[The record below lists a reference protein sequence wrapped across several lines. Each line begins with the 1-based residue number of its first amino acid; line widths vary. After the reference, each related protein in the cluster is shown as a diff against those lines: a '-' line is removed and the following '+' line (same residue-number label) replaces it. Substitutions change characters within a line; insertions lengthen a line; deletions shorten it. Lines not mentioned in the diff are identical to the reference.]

1 MDGEIILDR
10 GDTHVMKLDDDEQR
24 LMDEIQISVPK
35 PKKAPRPGQNFKP
48 RRPPVMEHQE
58 EIDAFVNP
66 YKQNEPRQEDF
77 YGGGGQD
84 DGGDDDVDEGDDG
97 AYGGYDFS
105 GPGGAGGGYQQEQ
118 PSPGY
123 KTIDE
128 EKSDLL
134 NKLARLERKGFN
146 VNKRLNAYSPI
157 DDIRS
162 EYKRITYTIDV
173 DQSIKFSRRALMA
186 TVTGLEFLNKRY
198 NPFEL
203 QLDGW
208 SESIMENLDDYDG
221 VFEELHVKYGQKM
234 HVAPE
239 IKLLMMVGGSAMMF
253 HLTNSMFKAAIP
265 NIQDVL
271 KQNPGLTQQMV
282 QAVQNTKPRA
292 QAETTSS
299 NDGAYEMQ
307 GPGIDISSLMGNIM
321 MPPPPPMNSSPPV
334 MTRPEPVDDIED
346 DISDIVVEDLLN
358 EEGGDED
365 VKEVNIQEKAG
376 PKKRGRKKKTEIN
389 L

>member
-1 MDGEIILDR
+1 MDGEIVLDR

-24 LMDEIQISVPK
+24 LMDEIQISTPV
-35 PKKAPRPGQNFKP
+35 PKKAPKPGQSFRP
-48 RRPPVMEHQE
+48 RAPPVMEHQE

-66 YKQNEPRQEDF
+66 NKHRRQEQQ
-77 YGGGGQD
+77 Y
-84 DGGDDDVDEGDDG
+84 DGIDDDVDDDVVDDDDVYHG
-97 AYGGYDFS
+97 GHGGYEE
-105 GPGGAGGGYQQEQ
+105 EQ

-123 KTIDE
+123 KTIDD
-128 EKSDLL
+128 EKMDLL

-146 VNKRLNAYSPI
+146 VNKRLNAYSPVE
-157 DDIRS
+157 DLRT

-186 TVTGLEFLNKRY
+186 TVTALEWANKRY

-234 HVAPE
+234 AVAPE
-239 IKLLMMVGGSAMMF
+239 VKLLMMVGGSAMMF

-265 NIQDVL
+265 NISEVL
-271 KQNPGLTQQMV
+271 KQNPGLQQSMV
-282 QAVQNTKPRA
+282 QAVQNTRPRA
-292 QAETTSS
+292 PAPTPSS
-299 NDGAYEMQ
+299 SGAYDMQ

-321 MPPPPPMNSSPPV
+321 MPPPPMNTTTPV
-334 MTRPEPVDDIED
+334 LERQSVVED
-346 DISDIVVEDLLN
+346 DDDNISDIVLEEALLEDDDDD
-358 EEGGDED
+358 GD
-365 VKEVNIQEKAG
+365 VKEVNFQDKPA

>member
-10 GDTHVMKLDDDEQR
+10 GETHVMKLDDDEQR
-24 LMDEIQISVPK
+24 LMDEIQISAPR
-35 PKKAPRPGQNFKP
+35 PKKAPRPGQNFRP
-48 RRPPVMEHQE
+48 RLSPVMQHQE

-66 YKQNEPRQEDF
+66 NKQNEPEQAPQYFE
-77 YGGGGQD
+77 QD
-84 DGGDDDVDEGDDG
+84 DDDEEVYEEVDEGP
-97 AYGGYDFS
+97 AYQGE
-105 GPGGAGGGYQQEQ
+105 QEQ
-118 PSPGY
+118 PSSGY

-157 DDIRS
+157 EDLRS

-186 TVTGLEFLNKRY
+186 SVTGLEFLNKRY

-234 HVAPE
+234 QVAPE
-239 IKLLMMVGGSAMMF
+239 VKLLMMVGGSAMMF

-282 QAVQNTKPRA
+282 SAVQNTKPRERDGGPSGA
-292 QAETTSS
+292 G
-299 NDGAYEMQ
+299 GAYEMQ

-321 MPPPPPMNSSPPV
+321 MPPPPPVNSSPPV
-334 MTRPEPVDDIED
+334 MERPEPVDDVED
-346 DISDIVVEDLLN
+346 DISDIVTEDVLQQ
-358 EEGGDED
+358 EEEDGD
-365 VKEVNIQEKAG
+365 VKEVNVQEKEK
-376 PKKRGRKKKTEIN
+376 PKRRGRKKKTEIN

>member
-1 MDGEIILDR
+1 MDGEIVLDR
-10 GDTHVMKLDDDEQR
+10 GETNVMKLDDDEQR
-24 LMDEIQISVPK
+24 LMDEIQISTPV
-35 PKKAPRPGQNFKP
+35 PKKAPRPGQNFRP
-48 RRPPVMEHQE
+48 RAPPVMEHQE

-66 YKQNEPRQEDF
+66 NKHRPSMPQYNDDDDDNDIPI
-77 YGGGGQD
+77 D
-84 DGGDDDVDEGDDG
+84 DGDDYDYGD
-97 AYGGYDFS
+97 GGEEQHAS
-105 GPGGAGGGYQQEQ
+105 YQEEQ
-118 PSPGY
+118 PSRGY

-157 DDIRS
+157 EDLRS

-186 TVTGLEFLNKRY
+186 TVTGLEWANKRY

-221 VFEELHVKYGQKM
+221 VFEELHVKYGEKM
-234 HVAPE
+234 QVAPE
-239 IKLLMMVGGSAMMF
+239 VKLLMMMGGSAMMF

-265 NIQDVL
+265 NMSEVL
-271 KQNPGLTQQMV
+271 KQNPGLQQSMV
-282 QAVQNTKPRA
+282 QAVQNTRPKVE
-292 QAETTSS
+292 ETAPAPSS
-299 NDGAYEMQ
+299 GGTYEMQ

-321 MPPPPPMNSSPPV
+321 MPPPPMNTTTPV
-334 MTRPEPVDDIED
+334 LERQPVEDVED
-346 DISDIVVEDLLN
+346 DISDIVTEEVLL
-358 EEGGDED
+358 EEQGQEQDD
-365 VKEVNIQEKAG
+365 VKEVTFQEKPA

>member
-1 MDGEIILDR
+1 MEEIVLDR
-10 GDTHVMKLDDDEQR
+10 GETNVMKLDDDEQR
-24 LMDEIQISVPK
+24 LMDEIQISAPR
-35 PKKAPRPGQNFKP
+35 PKKAPRPGQNFRP
-48 RRPPVMEHQE
+48 RPPPAMEHQE

-66 YKQNEPRQEDF
+66 YKQTEQQPQEAPQYFDEDEGED
-77 YGGGGQD
+77 YDVNVDDGGGGGHHQ
-84 DGGDDDVDEGDDG
+84 
-97 AYGGYDFS
+97 S
-105 GPGGAGGGYQQEQ
+105 YQEEQ
-118 PSPGY
+118 PSKGY
-123 KTIDE
+123 NSIDE

-146 VNKRLNAYSPI
+146 VNKRLNAYSSVEEL
-157 DDIRS
+157 RS

-186 TVTGLEFLNKRY
+186 SVTGLEFLNKRY

-221 VFEELHVKYGQKM
+221 VFEELHVKYGEKM
-234 HVAPE
+234 QVAPE
-239 IKLLMMVGGSAMMF
+239 IKLMMMVGGSAMMF

-271 KQNPGLTQQMV
+271 KQNPGLTQSMV
-282 QAVQNTKPRA
+282 QAVQNTKPRS
-292 QAETTSS
+292 QAPSPT
-299 NDGAYEMQ
+299 DGSYEMQ

-334 MTRPEPVDDIED
+334 MQEPLVDDVED
-346 DISDIVVEDLLN
+346 DISDIVVEDFLEGEDV
-358 EEGGDED
+358 EESD
-365 VKEVNIQEKAG
+365 VKEVNVQEKEK

>member
-10 GDTHVMKLDDDEQR
+10 GDTNVMKLDDDEQR
-24 LMDEIQISVPK
+24 LMDEIQISVPR
-35 PKKAPRPGQNFKP
+35 PKKAPRPGQNFRP
-48 RRPPVMEHQE
+48 RPPPVMQHQE

-66 YKQNEPRQEDF
+66 NKQNEQPQQYNDEPEDDF
-77 YGGGGQD
+77 G
-84 DGGDDDVDEGDDG
+84 DVDEGDDDD
-97 AYGGYDFS
+97 GGYPQMG
-105 GPGGAGGGYQQEQ
+105 GPTYQEEQ
-118 PSPGY
+118 PSKGY

-134 NKLARLERKGFN
+134 NKLTRLERKGFN

-157 DDIRS
+157 DELRS

-221 VFEELHVKYGQKM
+221 VFEELHVKYGEKM

-239 IKLLMMVGGSAMMF
+239 VKLLMMVGGSAMMF

-265 NIQDVL
+265 NISEVL

-282 QAVQNTKPRA
+282 SAVQNTKPRG
-292 QAETTSS
+292 QVETDGGPSGAG
-299 NDGAYEMQ
+299 GAYEMQ

-321 MPPPPPMNSSPPV
+321 MPPPPPVNSSPPV
-334 MTRPEPVDDIED
+334 MVQQEPVED
-346 DISDIVVEDLLN
+346 DISDIVTEDILQQ
-358 EEGGDED
+358 EEQDED
-365 VKEVNIQEKAG
+365 IKEVNVQEKPA

>member
-1 MDGEIILDR
+1 MDGEIVLDR
-10 GDTHVMKLDDDEQR
+10 GETNVMKLDDDEQR
-24 LMDEIQISVPK
+24 LMDEIQISTPV
-35 PKKAPRPGQNFKP
+35 PKKAPRPGQNFRP
-48 RRPPVMEHQE
+48 RAPPVMEHQE

-66 YKQNEPRQEDF
+66 NKHRPSMPQYNDDDDDNDIPI
-77 YGGGGQD
+77 D
-84 DGGDDDVDEGDDG
+84 DGDDYDYGD
-97 AYGGYDFS
+97 GGEEQHAS
-105 GPGGAGGGYQQEQ
+105 YQEEQ
-118 PSPGY
+118 PSRGY

-157 DDIRS
+157 EDLRS

-186 TVTGLEFLNKRY
+186 TVTGLEWANKRY

-221 VFEELHVKYGQKM
+221 VFEELHVKYGEKM
-234 HVAPE
+234 QVAPE
-239 IKLLMMVGGSAMMF
+239 VKLLMMVGGSAMMF

-265 NIQDVL
+265 NMSEVL
-271 KQNPGLTQQMV
+271 KQNPGLQQSMV
-282 QAVQNTKPRA
+282 QAVQNTRPKVE
-292 QAETTSS
+292 ETAPAPSS
-299 NDGAYEMQ
+299 GGTYEMQ

-321 MPPPPPMNSSPPV
+321 MPPPPMNTTTPV
-334 MTRPEPVDDIED
+334 LERQPVEDVED
-346 DISDIVVEDLLN
+346 DISDIVTEEVLL
-358 EEGGDED
+358 EEQGQEQDD
-365 VKEVNIQEKAG
+365 VKEVTLQEKPA

>member
-10 GDTHVMKLDDDEQR
+10 GDTNVMKLDDDEQR
-24 LMDEIQISVPK
+24 LMDEIQISVPR
-35 PKKAPRPGQNFKP
+35 PKKAPRPGQNFRP
-48 RRPPVMEHQE
+48 RPPPVMQHQE

-66 YKQNEPRQEDF
+66 NKQNEQPQQYNDEPEDDF
-77 YGGGGQD
+77 G
-84 DGGDDDVDEGDDG
+84 DVDEGDDDD
-97 AYGGYDFS
+97 GGYPQ
-105 GPGGAGGGYQQEQ
+105 GPTYQEEQ
-118 PSPGY
+118 PSKGY

-134 NKLARLERKGFN
+134 NKLTRLERKGFN

-157 DDIRS
+157 DELRS

-221 VFEELHVKYGQKM
+221 VFEELHVKYGEKM

-239 IKLLMMVGGSAMMF
+239 VKLLMMVGGSAMMF

-265 NIQDVL
+265 NISEVL

-282 QAVQNTKPRA
+282 SAVQNTKPRG
-292 QAETTSS
+292 QVETDGGPSGAG
-299 NDGAYEMQ
+299 GAYEMQ

-321 MPPPPPMNSSPPV
+321 MPPPPPVNSSPPV
-334 MTRPEPVDDIED
+334 MVQQEPVEDVED
-346 DISDIVVEDLLN
+346 DISDIVTEDILQQ
-358 EEGGDED
+358 EEQDED
-365 VKEVNIQEKAG
+365 IKEVNVQEKPA

>member
-10 GDTHVMKLDDDEQR
+10 GDTNVMKLDDDEQR
-24 LMDEIQISVPK
+24 LMDEIQISVPR
-35 PKKAPRPGQNFKP
+35 PKKAPRPGQNFRP
-48 RRPPVMEHQE
+48 RPPPVMQHQE

-66 YKQNEPRQEDF
+66 NKQNEQPQYNDEPEDDF
-77 YGGGGQD
+77 G
-84 DGGDDDVDEGDDG
+84 DVDEGDDDDG
-97 AYGGYDFS
+97 YPQMGG
-105 GPGGAGGGYQQEQ
+105 PTYQEEQ
-118 PSPGY
+118 PSKGY

-134 NKLARLERKGFN
+134 NKLTRLERKGFN

-157 DDIRS
+157 DDLRS

-221 VFEELHVKYGQKM
+221 VFEELHVKYGEKM

-239 IKLLMMVGGSAMMF
+239 LKLMMMVGGSAMMF

-265 NIQDVL
+265 NISEVL

-282 QAVQNTKPRA
+282 SAVQNTKPRG
-292 QAETTSS
+292 QVETDGGPSGAG
-299 NDGAYEMQ
+299 GAYEMQ

-321 MPPPPPMNSSPPV
+321 MPPPPPVNSSPPV
-334 MTRPEPVDDIED
+334 MVQQEPVEDVED
-346 DISDIVVEDLLN
+346 DISDIVTEDILQQ
-358 EEGGDED
+358 EEQDED
-365 VKEVNIQEKAG
+365 IKEVNVQEKSA

>member
-1 MDGEIILDR
+1 MDGEIVLDR
-10 GDTHVMKLDDDEQR
+10 GETNVMKLDDNEQR
-24 LMDEIQISVPK
+24 LMDEIQISTPK
-35 PKKAPRPGQNFKP
+35 PKKVPRPGQHFRP
-48 RRPPVMEHQE
+48 RAPPVMEHQE

-66 YKQNEPRQEDF
+66 NKQSEPVQQEAPPNYFDDDDDDYDVDVDDGAG
-77 YGGGGQD
+77 YGGGG
-84 DGGDDDVDEGDDG
+84 GGP
-97 AYGGYDFS
+97 S
-105 GPGGAGGGYQQEQ
+105 YQEEQ
-118 PSPGY
+118 PSKGY
-123 KTIDE
+123 NSIDE

-146 VNKRLNAYSPI
+146 VNKRLNAYSNVEEL
-157 DDIRS
+157 RN

-239 IKLLMMVGGSAMMF
+239 IKLMMMVGGSAMMF

-271 KQNPGLTQQMV
+271 KQNPGLTQSMV
-282 QAVQNTKPRA
+282 QAVQNTKPRS
-292 QAETTSS
+292 QAATESTGA
-299 NDGAYEMQ
+299 DGAYEMQ

-321 MPPPPPMNSSPPV
+321 MPPPPPVNSSPPV
-334 MTRPEPVDDIED
+334 MQQQEFVDDVDD
-346 DISDIVVEDLLN
+346 DISDIVAEDIVQA
-358 EEGGDED
+358 EEEVDSD
-365 VKEVNIQEKAG
+365 VKEVAVEDKEK
-376 PKKRGRKKKTEIN
+376 PKRRGRKKKTEIN

>member
-10 GDTHVMKLDDDEQR
+10 GDTNVMKLDDDEQR

-35 PKKAPRPGQNFKP
+35 PKKAPRPGQNFRSRP
-48 RRPPVMEHQE
+48 PPVMHHQE

-66 YKQNEPRQEDF
+66 NKQNEQQPQYNDDPEDDF
-77 YGGGGQD
+77 G
-84 DGGDDDVDEGDDG
+84 DVDEGDDDD
-97 AYGGYDFS
+97 GY
-105 GPGGAGGGYQQEQ
+105 PQMGGGGGGPTYQEEQ
-118 PSPGY
+118 PSKGY

-134 NKLARLERKGFN
+134 NKLTRLERKGFN

-157 DDIRS
+157 EDLRS

-186 TVTGLEFLNKRY
+186 SVTGLEFLNKRY

-221 VFEELHVKYGQKM
+221 VFEELHVKYGEKM

-239 IKLLMMVGGSAMMF
+239 VKLLMMVGGSAMMF

-265 NIQDVL
+265 NISDVL

-282 QAVQNTKPRA
+282 SAVQNTKPRG
-292 QAETTSS
+292 QVETGGGPSGAG
-299 NDGAYEMQ
+299 GAYEMQ

-321 MPPPPPMNSSPPV
+321 MPPPPPVNSSPPV
-334 MTRPEPVDDIED
+334 MVQQEPVEDVED
-346 DISDIVVEDLLN
+346 DISDIVTEDILQQ
-358 EEGGDED
+358 EEQDED
-365 VKEVNIQEKAG
+365 IKEVNVQEKPA